1 MVASVQE
8 QVDGLQAK
16 GLPALQQM
24 QRVDPKMLVGIAI
37 DNLEQDLKNDQRA
50 KQMGGGDVG
59 PPVIDKK
66 LAGLASLGQRQAVAT
81 ASPGLQLRGRQMQAE
96 QMRKA
101 MQGQPQMAPRRM
113 AEGGVARFENGGAV
127 DIENLLNALMIT
139 ESGGDPQAVGS
150 VGELGAYQI
159 RPSTA
164 ADPGFRVA
172 PFTGDLTDPVASR
185 NFARDYLQAFLDR
198 YDGDVEAALIAY
210 NAGAGNADNFIA
222 AGRDYDVLPQT
233 GITKPYVNKIMTMA
247 ERRVPTPN
255 PGRIGSA
262 RAARS
267 MRGLARDA
275 RDFLGNI
282 FEDTRPES
290 VRRDEVDFNRKVRAA
305 NQALR
310 EGKTRAERAAAIQE
324 VKDAIAKEKETEVEQ
339 GFDFTPEEVEQGGL
353 GYLQS
358 IGRMQEETAD
368 NAADYLRM
376 MQNQEDMISRANPA
390 TTMRGIDTDRVFDT
404 ERSIKSPAQ
413 RFEEAFPGSRDAA
426 ARYALDKAAGLT
438 ALQQTPPPETRTR
451 SNNPLVNLG
460 ADLGEIGGYLRRV
473 LGFQEGGEIKNF
485 QEGDIVEVDGE
496 QVIPLSS
503 VSDDPGF
510 VEKGFQLLKDNP
522 DVALTLGLM
531 VIPYLGP
538 GLSLG
543 RLAASRAAAAA
554 ARRFGPQATR
564 GLAGLRR
571 AGSRAADSP
580 FFSKPR
586 KMPKDFKIEDPT
598 LLTKAGKPTTLRGRK
613 GFEAATKP
621 RAAVERIPGA
631 PRTRRGKP
639 IGGRNPDIRRASP
652 ARGPLISARQFS
664 PGRTAQTAGAGY
676 IASRGLAGLLGG
688 DETQATP
695 RDTSNLP
702 RNRPFDVEA
711 FSEAFPELAE
721 EMRQRPQVSYD
732 EQLADVRARN
742 VRDEGTDRSGILRNL
757 GTALTSDNA
766 RALYSAFADLGLAG
780 GASRGFEGAQLAENL
795 AARDFQQQEL
805 DAMQRAMDIDEA
817 QLQTQRDISE
827 RELLNELVSSGT
839 FMSLQNQIADELD
852 LEPESQKVI
861 SETLKRIITAMGG
874 AGLGEFT
881 KDILADD
888 GSTLNDADSIVGI

>member
-81 ASPGLQLRGRQMQAE
+81 ASPGLQLRGRQMQAA

-101 MQGQPQMAPRRM
+101 MQGQPQMAPMRM

-139 ESGGDPQAVGS
+139 ESGGDPEAVGEA
-150 VGELGAYQI
+150 GELGAYQI
-159 RPSTA
+159 MPSTA
-164 ADPGFRVA
+164 ANPGFGVA
-172 PFTGDLTDPVASR
+172 PFTGDLTDPVDSR
-185 NFARDYLQAFLDR
+185 NFARDYLQAMLDR

-210 NAGAGNADNFIA
+210 NAGAGNADKFIA
-222 AGRDYDVLPQT
+222 AGRDYDALPQT
-233 GITKPYVNKIMTMA
+233 GITKPYVSKIMGMS

-324 VKDAIAKEKETEVEQ
+324 VKDAIAREKETEVEQ
-339 GFDFTPEEVEQGGL
+339 GFDFTPEEVAQGGL

-404 ERSIKSPAQ
+404 ERSMKSPAQ

-438 ALQQTPPPETRTR
+438 AIQQTPPPETRTR

-485 QEGDIVEVDGE
+485 QAGDIVEVDGE
-496 QVIPLSS
+496 QAIPLSS
-503 VSDDPGF
+503 VTDDPNIF
-510 VEKGFQLLKDNP
+510 QKGLQLIADNP
-522 DVALTLGLM
+522 VEAASIGLMFIPGIGPALGLGARGL
-531 VIPYLGP
+531 LG
-538 GLSLG
+538 L
-543 RLAASRAAAAA
+543 RAAAPA
-554 ARRFGPQATR
+554 ARAFLTRQSVQMPASTRLGKLGQALFTRERTSGPFSTVRGSVGGKRPGPFKTKQMTAEEAKKLGIPLKR
-564 GLAGLRR
+564 EMSYRKPIAMSGAAGLGLASLMGEDAEGDKEPTAQEKLGSAVFQRKDAPATTFKTGDTSTQRR
-571 AGSRAADSP
+571 A
-580 FFSKPR
+580 
-586 KMPKDFKIEDPT
+586 
-598 LLTKAGKPTTLRGRK
+598 
-613 GFEAATKP
+613 
-621 RAAVERIPGA
+621 
-631 PRTRRGKP
+631 
-639 IGGRNPDIRRASP
+639 
-652 ARGPLISARQFS
+652 
-664 PGRTAQTAGAGY
+664 
-676 IASRGLAGLLGG
+676 
-688 DETQATP
+688 
-695 RDTSNLP
+695 
-702 RNRPFDVEA
+702 
-711 FSEAFPELAE
+711 
-721 EMRQRPQVSYD
+721 
-732 EQLADVRARN
+732 
-742 VRDEGTDRSGILRNL
+742 RDEGTDRSGILRNL
-757 GTALTSDNA
+757 GSALTSDNA

-780 GASRGFEGAQLAENL
+780 GASRGFEGAQLAQNL

-817 QLQTQRDISE
+817 QLQTTRDIAE
-827 RELLNELVSSGT
+827 VEFLNELISSGT
-839 FMSLQNQIADELD
+839 FLNLQNQIADEMD
-852 LEPESQKVI
+852 LEPESQEVI
-861 SETLKRIITAMGG
+861 SETVRRITTAMSGSG
-874 AGLGEFT
+874 
-881 KDILADD
+881 I
-888 GSTLNDADSIVGI
+888 GSTFTDADSIVGI